1 MSSKKKHIASE
12 EDARKKWMITRVYI
26 VYVAM
31 LVFALFI
38 LVQIVKVQLI
48 DGVELKKEAEQRTVT
63 LRKIKAPRG
72 NIFADNNPRTT
83 LALSVPRYNV
93 YMDLMTVKEKL
104 FESSLSALADSLSNM
119 FVHKTARE
127 WERTLRYEREV
138 DSNQYFKIKSRL
150 RNADLRR
157 LKTFPIFEKGKNK
170 GGLIVLREMKRVK
183 PYGMLG
189 FRTIGYYRE
198 LEGDSSK
205 GIRPDTLRVGLEGAY
220 NKFLKGQDG
229 EMLMKRI
236 RGNEWKPL
244 KSALSREP
252 IAGADLY
259 TSIDVNIQDVAE
271 TALMTQLV
279 EQDAVKGC
287 VVLMEVETGYVKAI
301 ANLTKNV
308 KTGKFFETQNLAVG
322 AVSEPG
328 STFKLAS
335 LLVALE
341 DNKIRLT
348 DTVNMTGTYK
358 FYDRTLHDSKVGG
371 YGKNTI
377 QYAFE
382 KSSNIFAKII
392 DDNYRTNPQEYID
405 GLVDLGLRDKLGLDI
420 IGEGEPK
427 LKNANLKEGFSG
439 VTLSSMAIG
448 YEVEITP
455 LQTLALY
462 NAVANNGRL
471 MKPQFVK
478 EIVRDGEVLQSFE
491 PVVLK
496 ERIAS
501 KINIRLVKR
510 ALEGVVERGTAKNI
524 RALGFKI
531 AGKTGTAKIAK
542 DGRYNTNNYQ
552 ASFCG
557 YFPADNPKYSCIV
570 VIQGPTKNIYGAVVS
585 GTVFKEIADKIY
597 ANGLGNFNKVEE
609 QSNKMPYSKNGYRT
623 ELGKV
628 MKTMGVPVNDKAG
641 DYDWVKTQT
650 GESSVDFFVQKI
662 KNGIMPN
669 VVGMG
674 LGDALYL
681 LESKGVSVEVKG
693 SGIVAKQSV
702 LVGRKIIE
710 GQLITLELV
719 E

>member
-1 MSSKKKHIASE
+1 MFSLVLVGMLAVLARVLQIQVIE
-12 EDARKKWMITRVYI
+12 GDEWRKKSENLT
-26 VYVAM
+26 
-31 LVFALFI
+31 
-38 LVQIVKVQLI
+38 I
-48 DGVELKKEAEQRTVT
+48 DYRTIDAV
-63 LRKIKAPRG
+63 RG
-72 NIFADNNPRTT
+72 NIYAIDGSL
-83 LALSVPRYNV
+83 LATSVPKYEVRFDPNADAISDV
-93 YMDLMTVKEKL
+93 FFNENI
-104 FESSLSALADSLSNM
+104 DSLAWSLANL
-119 FVHKTARE
+119 FQ
-127 WERTLRYEREV
+127 
-138 DSNQYFKIKSRL
+138 DKSASAYKVEL
-150 RNADLRR
+150 TNAR
-157 LKTFPIFEKGKNK
+157 LKNKRYYLIRRNVKFTELKAMRDFPIFRRGRFH
-170 GGLIVLREMKRVK
+170 GGFIYVQQNRRQLPFRVLAA
-183 PYGMLG
+183 
-189 FRTIGYYRE
+189 RTIGYDRE
-198 LEGDSSK
+198 NGGS
-205 GIRPDTLRVGLEGAY
+205 VGLEAAY
-220 NKFLKGQDG
+220 GKELAGISGKRLEKKIAGGTWMPLSDSDDIDPQDG
-229 EMLMKRI
+229 Y
-236 RGNEWKPL
+236 
-244 KSALSREP
+244 
-252 IAGADLY
+252 DLV
-259 TSIDVNIQDVAE
+259 TTIDVNIQDVAE
-271 TALMTQLV
+271 AALLRQLE
-279 EQDAVKGC
+279 EQQAGYGC

>member
-1 MSSKKKHIASE
+1 MIDKKENI
-12 EDARKKWMITRVYI
+12 IRVYI
-26 VYVAM
+26 VYVGM
-31 LVFALFI
+31 LVFAFLILF
-38 LVQIVKVQLI
+38 QIVKVQWI
-48 DGVELKKEAEQRTVT
+48 DGGELKEEAKERTLT

-72 NIFADNNPRTT
+72 NIFADNEPKTT

-93 YMDLMTVKEKL
+93 YMDLMTVKEEL
-104 FESSLSALADSLSNM
+104 FENEISALSDSLSSM
-119 FVHKTARE
+119 FPYKTATE
-127 WERTLRYEREV
+127 WETTLRYEREI
-138 DSNQYFKIKSRL
+138 DSNQYFRIKSRL

-157 LKTFPIFEKGKNK
+157 LKTFPIFKKGKNK

-183 PYGMLG
+183 PYGLLA

-198 LEGDSSK
+198 LEGDSTK
-205 GIRPDTLRVGLEGAY
+205 GIKPVTLKVGLEGAY
-220 NKFLKGQDG
+220 NEDLKGQDG

-236 RGNEWKPL
+236 RGNEWKPV

-252 IAGADLY
+252 IHGADLY
-259 TSIDVNIQDVAE
+259 TSIDINIQDVAE

-279 EQDAVKGC
+279 SQDAEKGC

-301 ANLTKNV
+301 ANLIKN
-308 KTGKFFETQNLAVG
+308 KETGEFFETQNLAVG
-322 AVSEPG
+322 TVSEPG

-335 LLVALE
+335 MLVALE

-348 DTVNMTGTYK
+348 DTVNMTGKYR
-358 FYDRTLHDSKVGG
+358 FYDRVLHDSKPGG

-382 KSSNIFAKII
+382 KSSNIWAKII
-392 DDNYRTNPQEYID
+392 DDNYRTNPQQFID
-405 GLVDLGLRDKLGLDI
+405 GLGKLGLRDTLGLDI
-420 IGEGEPK
+420 IGEGVPK
-427 LKNANLKEGFSG
+427 IKNATAKEGFSG

-455 LQTLALY
+455 LQTLAFY
-462 NAVANNGRL
+462 NAVANNGKL

-478 EIVRDGEVLQSFE
+478 EVRRENEVIKSFE
-491 PVVLK
+491 PIVLK
-496 ERIAS
+496 EQIAS
-501 KINIRLVKR
+501 KKNIELVKK

-524 RALGFKI
+524 KALGFKI
-531 AGKTGTAKIAK
+531 AGKTGTAKIARH
-542 DGRYNTNNYQ
+542 GSYNTNKYQ

-597 ANGLGNFNKVEE
+597 ANGLDNFNTVSEE
-609 QSNKMPYSKNGYRT
+609 STKMPYSKDGYKPA
-623 ELGKV
+623 LGKV
-628 MKTMGVPVNDKAG
+628 MKRINVPVNDKSG
-641 DYDWVKTQT
+641 DYDWVKTVT
-650 GESSVDFFVQKI
+650 REDAVDFYTKKI
-662 KNGIMPN
+662 INNLMPN

-681 LESKGVSVEVKG
+681 LESKGLSVEFFG
-693 SGIVAKQSV
+693 SGVVKTQSV
-702 LVGRKIIE
+702 APGVRIVS
-710 GQLITLELV
+710 GQLIKLELV

>member
-1 MSSKKKHIASE
+1 MSNNKENIV
-12 EDARKKWMITRVYI
+12 RVYI

-31 LVFALFI
+31 LAFGFLILF
-38 LVQIVKVQLI
+38 QIFKVQLI
-48 DGVELKKEAEQRTVT
+48 DGGELKREAKHRTVT
-63 LRKIKAPRG
+63 LRKIRAPRG

-104 FESSLSALADSLSNM
+104 FESSLPALSDSLSKM
-119 FVHKTARE
+119 FSYKTARE

-138 DSNQYFKIKSRL
+138 DSNQYFKIKTRL

-157 LKTFPIFEKGKNK
+157 LKTFPIFEKGKNR
-170 GGLIVLREMKRVK
+170 GGLIVLREMRRVK

-205 GIRPDTLRVGLEGAY
+205 GIKPDTLRVGLEGRY
-220 NKFLKGQDG
+220 NDFLKGQDG

-244 KSALSREP
+244 KSTLSREP

-279 EQDAVKGC
+279 KQDAAKGC

-301 ANLTKNV
+301 ANLTKNSRDG
-308 KTGKFFETQNLAVG
+308 TFFETQNLAVG

-358 FYDRTLHDSKVGG
+358 FYDRTLHDSKIGG

-382 KSSNIFAKII
+382 KSSNVFAKII

-405 GLVDLGLRDKLGLDI
+405 GLVDLGLRDKLGIGI

-427 LKNANLKEGFSG
+427 LKNATLKEGFSG

-462 NAVANNGRL
+462 NAVANNGKL

-478 EIVRDGEVLQSFE
+478 KIARNGEVIEEFE

-501 KINIRLVKR
+501 EVNINLVKD

-542 DGRYNTNNYQ
+542 DGRYNTHNYQ

-609 QSNKMPYSKNGYRT
+609 QSNKMPYSKNGFRT

-628 MKTMGVPVNDKAG
+628 MKTMGIPINDKAG
-641 DYDWVKTQT
+641 DYDWVKTRT

-662 KNGIMPN
+662 QNGVMPS

-681 LESKGVSVEVKG
+681 LESKGLSVEVIG
-693 SGIVAKQSV
+693 SGIVKKQSV
-702 LVGRKIIE
+702 LVGQKINK
-710 GQLITLELV
+710 GQLVTIELV